1 MRQENYSENYRKL
14 TQDEIKKIEFA
25 LLTEFASYC
34 DDHRFRYYL
43 CGGTLLG
50 AIRHQGFIPWDD
62 DIDVL
67 MPRPDYEKFIK
78 TNIQEKRFPM
88 GTIENGSAN
97 IPFTKL
103 FDAETFIEQKYSKC
117 IGMSHLWID
126 IFPMDGLPHNKNV
139 LKSRYKIARFLR
151 KMLTLSESNFATG
164 TSTAKCIAKVLM
176 YPVARTI
183 VARRWAG
190 WLNNFSQKENFEV
203 CEDIGGIVWGYGP
216 QESMKKGEYLPYT
229 EVLFEGQYFHA
240 PLCWDKYLKNLYGD
254 YMKLPPEK
262 ERLNHSMTAWK
273 KVNNG

>member
-1 MRQENYSENYRKL
+1 MRQENYSENYKKL

-34 DDHRFRYYL
+34 DAHGFRYYL

-78 TNIQEKRFPM
+78 TNTQEKRFPM

-97 IPFTKL
+97 IPFAKL
-103 FDAETFIEQKYSKC
+103 FDDETFIEQKYSKC

-126 IFPMDGLPHNKNV
+126 VFPMDGLPHSKNI
-139 LKSRYKIARFLR
+139 LKRRYKIARFLR

-164 TSTAKCIAKVLM
+164 TSVIKRIAKILM
-176 YPVARTI
+176 YPVARI
-183 VARRWAG
+183 VGAGRWAD
-190 WLNNFSQKENFEV
+190 WLNRYSQKESFEA

-216 QESMKKGEYLPYT
+216 QESMKKSEYLPYI

-240 PLCWDKYLKNLYGD
+240 PLCWDQYLKNLYGD
-254 YMKLPPEK
+254 YMELPPEK
-262 ERLNHSMTAWK
+262 ERLNHSMSAWK
-273 KVNNG
+273 RVNNG